1 MASTLNAKNV
11 YFFRTNILI
20 KLQNVENKNTK
31 EQSTDRNMPN
41 KNIQNIEGITI
52 DVSNVER

>member
-1 MASTLNAKNV
+1 MASTLNGKNV